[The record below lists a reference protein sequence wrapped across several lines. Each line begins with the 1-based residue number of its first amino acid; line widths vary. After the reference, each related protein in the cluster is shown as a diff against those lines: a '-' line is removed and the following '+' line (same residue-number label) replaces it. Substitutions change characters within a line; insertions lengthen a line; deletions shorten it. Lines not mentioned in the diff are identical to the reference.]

1 MALSGSVT
9 TSSYSGRSVTLNWSA
24 TQNVANNTSTI
35 AWSLV
40 GSGSSNG
47 WVAVSELRVTI
58 DGAQVYYR
66 GSDTHTNCYQ
76 GTQLASGTTVI
87 YHTNDGSKSVSIKVD
102 AGIYNWAINC
112 SGSNT
117 FTLNTIA
124 RASAITNAA
133 NVTLG
138 NACNIQW
145 IPASTSFTYRL
156 KFVLG
161 SWNYTTGMI
170 SPSRTTTYTYTGYS
184 IPLDV
189 AYQIKNTTTGTMI
202 VSLYTYNGNTQIGSA
217 ASKTFTVAVPAN
229 MKPTISSVTA
239 TIDNSGNSIVQAWG
253 VAVSGFTKVK
263 LTASANG
270 TYGSTISS
278 FTVLGGYNTAQN
290 GSTLSYIGSP
300 ITSSGSKIFVVAAKD
315 SRGRISDT
323 KSVTAIFF
331 YEYTKP
337 TISLFTVS
345 RCAENQ
351 KQVAVR
357 ANWSFSSVNGKNT
370 SSGTLYYKQ
379 SNQVNWI
386 RYGEIDKNVDTTLT
400 VEFDETSSYNF
411 RLVVTDALESSA
423 QEEAF
428 VSTMDVLMDFR
439 AGGKGLAIGKI
450 SESDNFEVKLNTIF
464 IGDIFI
470 RVGNTDIP
478 LETYI
483 RNIINLS

>member
-1 MALSGSVT
+1 MIFTKIEAEGNTFIQNLKHTLLSGFNGIFASLKSQNFSF
-9 TSSYSGRSVTLNWSA
+9 TSTFSA
-24 TQNVANNTSTI
+24 TLENDRTALL
-35 AWSLV
+35 A
-40 GSGSSNG
+40 
-47 WVAVSELRVTI
+47 
-58 DGAQVYYR
+58 YR
-66 GSDTHTNCYQ
+66 E
-76 GTQLASGTTVI
+76 
-87 YHTNDGSKSVSIKVD
+87 
-102 AGIYNWAINC
+102 AIN
-112 SGSNT
+112 N
-117 FTLNTIA
+117 N
-124 RASAITNAA
+124 
-133 NVTLG
+133 
-138 NACNIQW
+138 
-145 IPASTSFTYRL
+145 
-156 KFVLG
+156 
-161 SWNYTTGMI
+161 
-170 SPSRTTTYTYTGYS
+170 
-184 IPLDV
+184 
-189 AYQIKNTTTGTMI
+189 
-202 VSLYTYNGNTQIGSA
+202 
-217 ASKTFTVAVPAN
+217 VPAAEAFEQTMMN
-229 MKPTISSVTA
+229 ASVA
-239 TIDNSGNSIVQAWG
+239 AQEFAENN
-253 VAVSGFTKVK
+253 AVNILGIQNFTKIQKEAAVATMAQNK
-263 LTASANG
+263 SFASCKTLIQEYSTGCKTCGLSQEQFVAAIERSNPALARYLAGLNG
-270 TYGSTISS
+270 AKGS
-278 FTVLGGYNTAQN
+278 LGGYI
-290 GSTLSYIGSP
+290 LSL
-300 ITSSGSKIFVVAAKD
+300 TKSKIATIALQAATIALNMALTMGISLAIQAVVTGLNNLIHSAKNASEAAD
-315 SRGRISDT
+315 DL
-323 KSVTAIFF
+323 KSKSLEEAKAMQDEVAQLDELIEK
-331 YEYTKP
+331 YKELA